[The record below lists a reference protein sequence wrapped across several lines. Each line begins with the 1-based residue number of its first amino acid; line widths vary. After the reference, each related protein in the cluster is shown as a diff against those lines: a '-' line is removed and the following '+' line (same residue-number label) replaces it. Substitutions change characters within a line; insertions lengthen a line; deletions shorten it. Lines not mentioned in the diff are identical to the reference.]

1 MNTKHQKVGLLC
13 TALGVLALGACAE
26 LPEEELGSDQAA
38 LLASSAKAPEISD
51 AEEEEADE
59 AEAEGDLE
67 PQRFDPYVPKPLL
80 KLEQAVH
87 DADVNARAK
96 GSRSCATVIPQV
108 PAGSQEELDKLV
120 RRFVGTQLGVSPE
133 KLDQRMIDDCRSG
146 RFSPAVGQECN
157 NIFDKEVRAFDGRM
171 ADALRAPART
181 VDEISNGVKVR
192 TMWVMNSS
200 DRLQAAVSAGIH
212 QGYASGVVAF
222 RDGKRC
228 NVIKPL

>member
-1 MNTKHQKVGLLC
+1 M
-13 TALGVLALGACAE
+13 
-26 LPEEELGSDQAA
+26 
-38 LLASSAKAPEISD
+38 
-51 AEEEEADE
+51 
-59 AEAEGDLE
+59 
-67 PQRFDPYVPKPLL
+67 
-80 KLEQAVH
+80 
-87 DADVNARAK
+87 
-96 GSRSCATVIPQV
+96 IPQV
-108 PAGSQEELDKLV
+108 PVGSQDELDKLV